1 MRALLATLLLLS
13 LGMAQQAG
21 PPKPNAKERAD
32 ARMQQDVQRAI
43 DNAAA
48 NASAPVAPGAGLN
61 SVSLPNAYDI
71 DVSDV
76 VKRFPAYLS
85 KTPPF
90 EGTLRI
96 TGASSMGQLLNSLAT
111 AYESIYPGVKVS
123 VKQGGSSKGLA
134 ALRAGECDMAAMS
147 RDLTPDEVKDLETNT
162 GRKVFQVP
170 IALDGVC
177 IFVNADNPLPA
188 ITRDQLNGIFAI
200 THSLTKEPILRW
212 SDLDPKSPLGDAF
225 MPLYMVPTTHGTMQD
240 FMQWAMPEE
249 QLQTI
254 LRNEEPGPSSVVNAC
269 CAYPAAIGISSY
281 ANRQPRARMVPVSE
295 GLGKPAVAPDF
306 RTIRDHSY
314 PLTRSLNLVLLA
326 PSESEVPPLQFD
338 FLKFAWSESGQDTC
352 ATLGVVV
359 ADLDHPPQLLREVIG
374 KKFSEAPAA
383 K

>member
-48 NASAPVAPGAGLN
+48 NSSAPVAPGAGLN

-71 DVSDV
+71 EVSDV

-147 RDLTPDEVKDLETNT
+147 RALTPDEVKDLEINT

-326 PSESEVPPLQFD
+326 PSESEVPPLQLD

>member
-71 DVSDV
+71 EVSDV

-134 ALRAGECDMAAMS
+134 ALRAGECDIAAMS
-147 RDLTPDEVKDLETNT
+147 RDLTPDEVKDLETTT

-225 MPLYMVPTTHGTMQD
+225 MPLYMVSTTHGTMQD

-326 PSESEVPPLQFD
+326 PSEAEVPPLQLD

>member
-32 ARMQQDVQRAI
+32 ARMQQDVQHAI
-43 DNAAA
+43 DKAAA

-61 SVSLPNAYDI
+61 SVSLPNAYDNE
-71 DVSDV
+71 VSDV

-96 TGASSMGQLLNSLAT
+96 TGASSMAQLLNSLAT

-134 ALRAGECDMAAMS
+134 ALRAGDCDMAAVS
-147 RDLTPDEVKDLETNT
+147 RALTPDEVKDLETNT

-225 MPLYMVPTTHGTMQD
+225 MPLYMVPMSHGTMQD
-240 FMQWAMPEE
+240 FVQWAMPDE

-269 CAYPAAIGISSY
+269 CAYPAAMGISGY

-306 RTIRDHSY
+306 RTIRDRSY

-326 PSESEVPPLQFD
+326 PSESEVPPLQLD

-359 ADLDHPPQLLREVIG
+359 ADLDHPPQLLRDVIG
-374 KKFSEAPAA
+374 EKFSEAPAA

>member
-71 DVSDV
+71 EVSDV

-134 ALRAGECDMAAMS
+134 ALRAGECDIAAMS
-147 RDLTPDEVKDLETNT
+147 RDLTPDEVKDLETTT

-212 SDLDPKSPLGDAF
+212 SDLDPKSPLGDVF
-225 MPLYMVPTTHGTMQD
+225 MPLYMVSTTHGTMQD

-326 PSESEVPPLQFD
+326 PSEAEVPPLQLD
-338 FLKFAWSESGQDTC
+338 FLKYAWSESGQDTC

>member
-1 MRALLATLLLLS
+1 
-13 LGMAQQAG
+13 
-21 PPKPNAKERAD
+21 
-32 ARMQQDVQRAI
+32 
-43 DNAAA
+43 
-48 NASAPVAPGAGLN
+48 
-61 SVSLPNAYDI
+61 
-71 DVSDV
+71 
-76 VKRFPAYLS
+76 
-85 KTPPF
+85 
-90 EGTLRI
+90 
-96 TGASSMGQLLNSLAT
+96 
-111 AYESIYPGVKVS
+111 
-123 VKQGGSSKGLA
+123 
-134 ALRAGECDMAAMS
+134 MAAMS

-162 GRKVFQVP
+162 GRKVLQVP

-212 SDLDPKSPLGDAF
+212 SDLDPKSPLGDTF

-326 PSESEVPPLQFD
+326 PSESEVPPLQLD

>member
-1 MRALLATLLLLS
+1 MRALVATLLLLS

-48 NASAPVAPGAGLN
+48 NSSAPVAPGAGLN

-71 DVSDV
+71 EVSDV

-212 SDLDPKSPLGDAF
+212 SDLDPKSPLGDTF

-326 PSESEVPPLQFD
+326 PSESEVPPLQLD

-359 ADLDHPPQLLREVIG
+359 ANLDHPPQLLREVIG

>member
-71 DVSDV
+71 EVSDV

-134 ALRAGECDMAAMS
+134 ALRAGECDIAAMS
-147 RDLTPDEVKDLETNT
+147 RDLTPDEVKDLETTT

-225 MPLYMVPTTHGTMQD
+225 MPLYMVSTTHGTMQD

-326 PSESEVPPLQFD
+326 PSEAEVPPLQLD

-359 ADLDHPPQLLREVIG
+359 ADLDHPPQLLRDVIG

>member
-48 NASAPVAPGAGLN
+48 NSSAPVAPGAGLN

-71 DVSDV
+71 EVSDV

-359 ADLDHPPQLLREVIG
+359 ANLDHPPQLLREVIG

>member
-71 DVSDV
+71 EVSDV

-147 RDLTPDEVKDLETNT
+147 RALTPDEVKDLETT
-162 GRKVFQVP
+162 SGRKVFQVP

-326 PSESEVPPLQFD
+326 PSESEVPPLQLD

-359 ADLDHPPQLLREVIG
+359 ADLDHPPQLLRDVIG
-374 KKFSEAPAA
+374 EKFSEAPAA

>member
-13 LGMAQQAG
+13 LGMTQQAG

-71 DVSDV
+71 EVSDV

-134 ALRAGECDMAAMS
+134 ALRAGECDIAAMS
-147 RDLTPDEVKDLETNT
+147 RDLTPDEVKDLETTT

-225 MPLYMVPTTHGTMQD
+225 MPLYMVSTTHGTMQD

-269 CAYPAAIGISSY
+269 CAYPAAIGISGY

-326 PSESEVPPLQFD
+326 PSEAEVPPLQLD

>member
-1 MRALLATLLLLS
+1 MRALLATLMLLS
-13 LGMAQQAG
+13 LGMTQQAG

-71 DVSDV
+71 EVSDV

-134 ALRAGECDMAAMS
+134 ALRAGECDIAAMS
-147 RDLTPDEVKDLETNT
+147 RDLTPDEVKDLETT
-162 GRKVFQVP
+162 SGRKVFQVP

-225 MPLYMVPTTHGTMQD
+225 MPLYMVSTTHGTMQD

-326 PSESEVPPLQFD
+326 PSESEVLPLQFD

-359 ADLDHPPQLLREVIG
+359 ADLDHPPQLLRDVIG

>member
-21 PPKPNAKERAD
+21 PAKPNAKERAD

-48 NASAPVAPGAGLN
+48 NPNAPVAPGAGLN
-61 SVSLPNAYDI
+61 SAALPNGYDTE
-71 DVSDV
+71 VSDV
-76 VKRFPAYLS
+76 VKRFPEYLS

-96 TGASSMGQLLNSLAT
+96 SGSSSMAQLLNGLAT
-111 AYESIYPGVKVS
+111 GYESIYPDVKVV

-134 ALRAGECDMAAMS
+134 ALRAGECDMAAVS
-147 RDLTPDEVKDLETNT
+147 RDLTPDEVNGLESTT
-162 GRKVFQVP
+162 GRKVFQVA
-170 IALDGVC
+170 IALDAVC

-188 ITRDQLNGIFAI
+188 LTRDQLNGIFAI
-200 THSLTKEPILRW
+200 THSLAKDPILRW

-225 MPLYMVPTTHGTMQD
+225 MPLYMLPTTHGTMQD
-240 FMQWAMPEE
+240 FMRWAMPDE

-254 LRNEEPGPSSVVNAC
+254 TRNEEPGPSSVVNAC
-269 CAYPAAIGISSY
+269 CAYPAAMGISGY

-295 GLGKPAVAPDF
+295 GLGKPAVPPDF

-326 PSESEVPPLQFD
+326 PSESEVPPLQLD

-359 ADLDHPPQLLREVIG
+359 ADLDHPPQLLRDVVG

>member
-1 MRALLATLLLLS
+1 MRALVATLLLLS

-48 NASAPVAPGAGLN
+48 NSSAPVAPGAGLN

-71 DVSDV
+71 EVSDV

-123 VKQGGSSKGLA
+123 VKQGSSSKGLA

-326 PSESEVPPLQFD
+326 PSESEVPPLQLD

>member
-1 MRALLATLLLLS
+1 MRALLATLMLLS

-71 DVSDV
+71 EVSDV

-134 ALRAGECDMAAMS
+134 ALRAGECDIAAMS
-147 RDLTPDEVKDLETNT
+147 RDLTPDEVKDLETT
-162 GRKVFQVP
+162 SGRKVFQVP

-225 MPLYMVPTTHGTMQD
+225 MPLYMVSTTHGTMQD

-306 RTIRDHSY
+306 RTIRDRSY

-326 PSESEVPPLQFD
+326 PSEAEVPPLQLD

-359 ADLDHPPQLLREVIG
+359 ADLDHPPQLLRDVIG

>member
-13 LGMAQQAG
+13 LGMTQQAG

-71 DVSDV
+71 EVSDV

-134 ALRAGECDMAAMS
+134 ALRAGECDIAAMS
-147 RDLTPDEVKDLETNT
+147 RDLTPDEVKDLETTT

-188 ITRDQLNGIFAI
+188 LTRDQLNGIFAI

-225 MPLYMVPTTHGTMQD
+225 MPLYMVSTTHGTMQD

-281 ANRQPRARMVPVSE
+281 ANRQPRARMLPVSE

-326 PSESEVPPLQFD
+326 PSEAEVPPLQLD
-338 FLKFAWSESGQDTC
+338 FLKYAWSESGQDTC

-359 ADLDHPPQLLREVIG
+359 ADLDHPPQLLRDVIG

>member
-32 ARMQQDVQRAI
+32 ARMQQDVQHAI
-43 DNAAA
+43 DKAAA

-71 DVSDV
+71 EVSDV

-96 TGASSMGQLLNSLAT
+96 TGASSMAQLLNSLAT

-134 ALRAGECDMAAMS
+134 ALRAGECDMAAVS
-147 RDLTPDEVKDLETNT
+147 RALTPDEVKDLETNT

-269 CAYPAAIGISSY
+269 CAYPAAMGISGY

-306 RTIRDHSY
+306 RTIRDRSY

-326 PSESEVPPLQFD
+326 PSESEVPPLQLD

-359 ADLDHPPQLLREVIG
+359 ADLDHPPQLLRDVIG
-374 KKFSEAPAA
+374 EKFSEAPAA

>member
-48 NASAPVAPGAGLN
+48 NSSAPVAPGAGLN

-71 DVSDV
+71 EVSDV

-96 TGASSMGQLLNSLAT
+96 TGASSMAQLLNSLAT

-134 ALRAGECDMAAMS
+134 ALRAGECDMAAVS
-147 RDLTPDEVKDLETNT
+147 RDLTPDEVKDLESTT

-269 CAYPAAIGISSY
+269 CAYPAAIGISGY

-359 ADLDHPPQLLREVIG
+359 ADLDHPPQLLRDVIG
-374 KKFSEAPAA
+374 EKFSEAPAA

>member
-71 DVSDV
+71 EVSDV

-134 ALRAGECDMAAMS
+134 ALRAGECDIAAMS
-147 RDLTPDEVKDLETNT
+147 RDLTPDEVKDLETTT

-225 MPLYMVPTTHGTMQD
+225 MPLYMVSTTHGTMQD

-269 CAYPAAIGISSY
+269 CAYPAAIGISGY

-306 RTIRDHSY
+306 RTIRDRSY

-326 PSESEVPPLQFD
+326 PSESEVPPLQLD

>member
-1 MRALLATLLLLS
+1 MRALLASLLLVS

-43 DNAAA
+43 DQAAS
-48 NASAPVAPGAGLN
+48 NPNAPVAPGAGLN
-61 SVSLPNAYDI
+61 SAALPNGYDVE
-71 DVSDV
+71 VSDV
-76 VKRFPAYLS
+76 VKRFPEYLS

-90 EGTLRI
+90 TGTLRI
-96 TGASSMGQLLNSLAT
+96 TGSSSMAQLLNGLAT
-111 AYESIYPGVKVS
+111 AYESIYPGVKVV
-123 VKQGGSSKGLA
+123 VKQGGSSKGLT
-134 ALRAGECDMAAMS
+134 ALRTGECDLAAIS
-147 RDLTPDEVKDLETNT
+147 RDLTPDEVKELETAT
-162 GRKVFQVP
+162 GRKVFQVA
-170 IALDGVC
+170 IALDAVC

-188 ITRDQLNGIFAI
+188 LTRDQLNGIFAI
-200 THSLTKEPILRW
+200 THSLTKDPILRW

-225 MPLYMVPTTHGTMQD
+225 MPLYMLPSTHGTMQD
-240 FMQWAMPEE
+240 FMHWVMPDE

-254 LRNEEPGPSSVVNAC
+254 TRNEEPGPSSVVNAC
-269 CAYPAAIGISSY
+269 CAYPAAMGISGY

-295 GLGKPAVAPDF
+295 GLGKPAVAPGF

-326 PSESEVPPLQFD
+326 PSEAEVSPLQLD

-359 ADLDHPPQLLREVIG
+359 ADLDHPPQLLREVVG
-374 KKFSEAPAA
+374 QRFSEAPAA

>member
-71 DVSDV
+71 EVSDV

-134 ALRAGECDMAAMS
+134 ALRTGECDIAAMS
-147 RDLTPDEVKDLETNT
+147 RDLTPDEVKDLETTT

-225 MPLYMVPTTHGTMQD
+225 MPLYMVSTTHGTMQD

-306 RTIRDHSY
+306 RTIRDRSY

-326 PSESEVPPLQFD
+326 PSESEVPPLQLD

-359 ADLDHPPQLLREVIG
+359 ADLDHPPQLLRDVIG

>member
-32 ARMQQDVQRAI
+32 ARMQQDVQHAI
-43 DNAAA
+43 DKAAA

-71 DVSDV
+71 EVSDV
-76 VKRFPAYLS
+76 VKRVPAYLS

-269 CAYPAAIGISSY
+269 CAYPAAIGISGY

-359 ADLDHPPQLLREVIG
+359 ADLDHPPQLLRDVIG
-374 KKFSEAPAA
+374 EKFSEAPAA

>member
-1 MRALLATLLLLS
+1 MRALLATLMLLS

-71 DVSDV
+71 EVSDV

-134 ALRAGECDMAAMS
+134 ALRAGECDIAAMS
-147 RDLTPDEVKDLETNT
+147 RDLTPDEVKDLETT
-162 GRKVFQVP
+162 SGRKVFQVP

-225 MPLYMVPTTHGTMQD
+225 MPLYMVSTTHGTMQD

-326 PSESEVPPLQFD
+326 PSEAEVPPLQLD

-359 ADLDHPPQLLREVIG
+359 ADLDHPPQLLRDVLG

>member
-71 DVSDV
+71 EVSDV

-96 TGASSMGQLLNSLAT
+96 TGASSMGHLLNSLAT

-147 RDLTPDEVKDLETNT
+147 RALTPDEVKDLETT
-162 GRKVFQVP
+162 SGRKVFQVP

-326 PSESEVPPLQFD
+326 PSESEVPPLQLD

-359 ADLDHPPQLLREVIG
+359 ADLDHPPQLLRDVIG
-374 KKFSEAPAA
+374 EKFSEAPAA

>member
-1 MRALLATLLLLS
+1 MRALVATLLLLS

-48 NASAPVAPGAGLN
+48 NSSAPVAPGAGLN

-71 DVSDV
+71 ELSDV

>member
-32 ARMQQDVQRAI
+32 ARMQQDVQHAI
-43 DNAAA
+43 DKAAA

-71 DVSDV
+71 EVSDV

-96 TGASSMGQLLNSLAT
+96 TGASSMAQLLNSLAT

-134 ALRAGECDMAAMS
+134 ALRAGDCDMAAVS
-147 RDLTPDEVKDLETNT
+147 RALTPDEVKDLETNT

-225 MPLYMVPTTHGTMQD
+225 MPLYMVPMSHGTMQD
-240 FMQWAMPEE
+240 FVQWAMPDE

-269 CAYPAAIGISSY
+269 CAYPAAMGISGY

-306 RTIRDHSY
+306 RTIRDRSY

-326 PSESEVPPLQFD
+326 PSESEVPPLQLD

-359 ADLDHPPQLLREVIG
+359 ADLDHPPQLLRDVIG
-374 KKFSEAPAA
+374 EKFSEAPAA

>member
-13 LGMAQQAG
+13 LGMTQQAG

-71 DVSDV
+71 EVSDV

-134 ALRAGECDMAAMS
+134 ALRTGECDIAAMS
-147 RDLTPDEVKDLETNT
+147 RDLTPDEVKDLETTT

-225 MPLYMVPTTHGTMQD
+225 MPLYMVSTTHGTMQD

-306 RTIRDHSY
+306 RTIRDRSY

-326 PSESEVPPLQFD
+326 PSEAEVPPLQLD

-359 ADLDHPPQLLREVIG
+359 ADLDHPPQLLRDVIG

>member
-48 NASAPVAPGAGLN
+48 NSSAPVAPGAGLN

-71 DVSDV
+71 EVSDV

-295 GLGKPAVAPDF
+295 GLGKPAVTPDF

>member
-48 NASAPVAPGAGLN
+48 NSSAPVAPGAGLN

-71 DVSDV
+71 EVSDV

-111 AYESIYPGVKVS
+111 AYESIYPCVKVS

-212 SDLDPKSPLGDAF
+212 SDLDPKSPLGDTF

-295 GLGKPAVAPDF
+295 GLGKPAVTPDF

-314 PLTRSLNLVLLA
+314 PLTRSLSLVLLA

>member
-1 MRALLATLLLLS
+1 MRALVATLLLLS

-48 NASAPVAPGAGLN
+48 NSSAPVAPGAGLN

-71 DVSDV
+71 EVSDV

-188 ITRDQLNGIFAI
+188 ITRDQLNGIVAI

-326 PSESEVPPLQFD
+326 PSESEVPPLQLD

>member
-1 MRALLATLLLLS
+1 MRALLATLMLLS

-71 DVSDV
+71 EVSDV

-134 ALRAGECDMAAMS
+134 ALRTGECDIAAMS
-147 RDLTPDEVKDLETNT
+147 RDLTPDEVKDLETTT

-225 MPLYMVPTTHGTMQD
+225 MPLYMVSTTHGTMQD

-269 CAYPAAIGISSY
+269 CAYPAAIGISGY

-306 RTIRDHSY
+306 RTIRDRSY

-326 PSESEVPPLQFD
+326 PSEAEVPPLQLD

-359 ADLDHPPQLLREVIG
+359 ADLDHPPQLLRDVIG

>member
-1 MRALLATLLLLS
+1 MRALVATLLLLS

-48 NASAPVAPGAGLN
+48 NSSAPVAPGAGLN

-71 DVSDV
+71 EVSDV

-111 AYESIYPGVKVS
+111 AYESIYPGVKVD

-147 RDLTPDEVKDLETNT
+147 RALTPDEVKDLEINT

>member
-32 ARMQQDVQRAI
+32 ARMQQDVQHAI
-43 DNAAA
+43 DKAAA

-61 SVSLPNAYDI
+61 SVSLPNAYDNE
-71 DVSDV
+71 VSEV

-96 TGASSMGQLLNSLAT
+96 TGASSMAQLLNSLAT

-134 ALRAGECDMAAMS
+134 ALRAGECDMAAVS
-147 RDLTPDEVKDLETNT
+147 RDLTPDEVKDLESTT

-225 MPLYMVPTTHGTMQD
+225 MPLYMVPMSHGTMQD
-240 FMQWAMPEE
+240 FVQWAMPDE

-269 CAYPAAIGISSY
+269 CAYPAAMGISGY

-306 RTIRDHSY
+306 RTIRDRSY

-326 PSESEVPPLQFD
+326 PSESEVPPLQLD

-359 ADLDHPPQLLREVIG
+359 ADLDHPPQLLRDVIG
-374 KKFSEAPAA
+374 EKFSEAPAA

>member
-48 NASAPVAPGAGLN
+48 NSSAPVAPGAGLN

-71 DVSDV
+71 EVSDV

-225 MPLYMVPTTHGTMQD
+225 MPLYMVSTTHGTMQD

-269 CAYPAAIGISSY
+269 CAYPATIGISSY

-326 PSESEVPPLQFD
+326 PSEAEVPPLQLD
-338 FLKFAWSESGQDTC
+338 FLKYAWSESGQDTC

-359 ADLDHPPQLLREVIG
+359 ADLDHPPQLLRDVIG

>member
-1 MRALLATLLLLS
+1 MRALVATLLLLS

-48 NASAPVAPGAGLN
+48 NSSAPVAPGAGLN

-71 DVSDV
+71 EVSDV

>member
-21 PPKPNAKERAD
+21 PAKPNAKERAD

-48 NASAPVAPGAGLN
+48 NPNAPVAPGAGLN
-61 SVSLPNAYDI
+61 SAALPNGYDTE
-71 DVSDV
+71 VSDV
-76 VKRFPAYLS
+76 VKRFPEYLS

-96 TGASSMGQLLNSLAT
+96 SGSSSMAQLLNGLAT
-111 AYESIYPGVKVS
+111 GYESIYPDVKVV

-134 ALRAGECDMAAMS
+134 ALRAGECDMAAVS
-147 RDLTPDEVKDLETNT
+147 RDLTPDEVNGLESAT
-162 GRKVFQVP
+162 GRKVFQVA
-170 IALDGVC
+170 IALDAVC

-188 ITRDQLNGIFAI
+188 LTRDQLNGIFAI
-200 THSLTKEPILRW
+200 THSLAKDPILRW

-225 MPLYMVPTTHGTMQD
+225 MPLYMLPTTHGTMQD
-240 FMQWAMPEE
+240 FMRWAMPDE

-254 LRNEEPGPSSVVNAC
+254 TRNEEPGPSSVVNAC
-269 CAYPAAIGISSY
+269 CAYPAAMGISGY

-295 GLGKPAVAPDF
+295 GLGKPAVPPDF

-326 PSESEVPPLQFD
+326 PSESEVPPLQLD

-359 ADLDHPPQLLREVIG
+359 ADLDHPPQLLRDVVG

>member
-1 MRALLATLLLLS
+1 MRALVATLLLLS

-48 NASAPVAPGAGLN
+48 NSSAPVAPGAGLN

-71 DVSDV
+71 EVSDV

-326 PSESEVPPLQFD
+326 PSESEVPPLQLD

>member
-1 MRALLATLLLLS
+1 MRALLATLMLLS

-21 PPKPNAKERAD
+21 PPNAKERAD

-71 DVSDV
+71 EVSDV

-134 ALRAGECDMAAMS
+134 ALRAGECDIAAMS
-147 RDLTPDEVKDLETNT
+147 RDLTPDEVKDLETT
-162 GRKVFQVP
+162 SGRKVFQVP

-225 MPLYMVPTTHGTMQD
+225 MPLYMVSTTHGTMQD

-326 PSESEVPPLQFD
+326 PSESEVLPLQFD